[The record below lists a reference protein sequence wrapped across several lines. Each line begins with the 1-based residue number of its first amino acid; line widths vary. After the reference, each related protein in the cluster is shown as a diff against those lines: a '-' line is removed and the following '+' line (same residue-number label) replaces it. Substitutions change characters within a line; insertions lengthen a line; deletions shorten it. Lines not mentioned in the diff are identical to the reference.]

1 MKILVV
7 NAGSSSLKYQL
18 LDMSNDKLLAKGN
31 CEKIGLSDPIISYK
45 HDGKE
50 EIFEGAKNH
59 EEAIKKVLNILI
71 DKNIGVIKSF
81 DEIGAIGHRVVMGGW
96 IFKEST
102 LIDDEVIDQIDKL
115 AEMAP
120 LHNPAHVLCMRACKK
135 VMPNIPQVA
144 IFDTSFHSTMPEKA
158 YMYAIKYED
167 YEKFHVRRYG
177 AHGTSH
183 RFVTQE
189 LAKMLGKDVSEVNAI
204 TCHLGNGSSITAIKN
219 GQSVDT
225 SMGLTPLQGVVM
237 GTRSGDIDP
246 TVVQFLCSHK
256 NQSVDQVLNYLN
268 KECGLLGI
276 SGISSDHREVS
287 QSAEKGNKRAQ
298 LALDLLAYSVK
309 KYIGMYMAILN
320 GAEAIVFTGGIG
332 ENSFEAREQIL
343 EDMEYLG
350 IVIDKKK
357 NANFKRGQ
365 IELISSP
372 ESKVKVYVIP
382 TNEELMM
389 ARDTSVSY
397 THLTLPTTSRV

>member
-189 LAKMLGKDVSEVNAI
+189 LAKVLGKDVSEVNAI

-268 KECGLLGI
+268 KECGLLGV
-276 SGISSDHREVS
+276 SGISSDHREVTKA
-287 QSAEKGNKRAQ
+287 AEKGDKRAQ

-309 KYIGMYMAILN
+309 KYVGMYMAILN

-389 ARDTSVSY
+389 ARDTLRIVKNLKNSK
-397 THLTLPTTSRV
+397 